1 MQQIDITSS
10 EPLVTRVRSEGNGY
24 TWTLASLL
32 GNMLHIAEDLFG
44 PRDYSYTILGIEIG
58 PDVPK
63 IWYPGNRKDIV
74 IQLHSS
80 AATNM
85 FEACY
90 QMAHETVHLLAP
102 TGKQNANN
110 FEEGVACYFAD
121 LYMKEALKNPYP
133 PPSLPSYRRAFELVK
148 PLLDTD
154 RFCIRKLR
162 DQQPSFSKI
171 TREQIGATFP
181 TLTPKDVSFLIKKF
195 SRTSG

>member
-1 MQQIDITSS
+1 MQQIDITYSH
-10 EPLVTRVRSEGNGY
+10 PLVSQVLPEGNGY

-32 GNMLHIAEDLFG
+32 GNMLYIAEELFG
-44 PRDYSYTILGIEIG
+44 QRDYSYTILGIEIG
-58 PDVPK
+58 PDIPK

-74 IQLHSS
+74 IQLDSS

-102 TGKQNANN
+102 TGEQNANN

-133 PPSLPSYRRAFELVK
+133 PPSLLSYRHAFELVK

-162 DQQPSFSKI
+162 DQQPLFSKI
-171 TREQIGATFP
+171 TREQISTTFP
-181 TLTPKDVSFLIKKF
+181 TLTPKDVGFLIKKF
-195 SRTSG
+195 NRTSG

>member
-10 EPLVTRVRSEGNGY
+10 EPLVTRVRSEQNGY

-44 PRDYSYTILGIEIG
+44 QRDYSYTILGIEIG

-63 IWYPGNRKDIV
+63 IWYPGNCKDIV
-74 IQLHSS
+74 IQLDSS

-148 PLLDTD
+148 PLLDIE

-162 DQQPSFSKI
+162 DKEPSFSKI
-171 TREQIGATFP
+171 TREQISITFP
-181 TLTPKDVSFLIKKF
+181 TLTQKDVSFLIKKF
-195 SRTSG
+195 NRTLG

>member
-1 MQQIDITSS
+1 MQHIDITYSD
-10 EPLVTRVRSEGNGY
+10 PLVTQDLPEGNGY

-32 GNMLHIAEDLFG
+32 GNMLYIAEELFG
-44 PRDYSYTILGIEIG
+44 QRDHSYTILGIEIG

-63 IWYPGNRKDIV
+63 IWYPGNRKDIL
-74 IQLHSS
+74 IQLDSS

-154 RFCIRKLR
+154 RYCIRKLR

-171 TREQIGATFP
+171 TREQISTTFP
-181 TLTPKDVSFLIKKF
+181 ALTPKDVSFLIKKF
-195 SRTSG
+195 NRTSG